1 MHTNTFLAVA
11 MLGAALTWT
20 GCELGAER
28 SEGDEEAISGGSKMV
43 VTGIDDFECFRA
55 EVQSAQQPPVFVP
68 QDEGATEKVVNGEAT
83 IPVAMRIGEI
93 IVTKVRL
100 TIPENCGSV
109 NGEIEYRGDPNS
121 NVHGPLPFTF
131 ISGDTQTFPR
141 DTFK

>member
-1 MHTNTFLAVA
+1 MHTNMFLAVA

-20 GCELGAER
+20 GCELGAGD
-28 SEGDEEAISGGSKMV
+28 SEVNVEAISGSKMV

-55 EVQSAQQPPVFVP
+55 EVQSAQQPPVYVP
-68 QDEGATEKVVNGEAT
+68 QDAGATEKVVNGEAT
-83 IPVAMRIGEI
+83 IPVAMSVGEI

-100 TIPENCGSV
+100 TIPEDCGSV

-141 DTFK
+141 HTFK